1 MLSPLSRP
9 SLLYVGAGAALLLP
23 LPSLAADASA
33 TAVMQEVVVTGTR
46 SPHLVSEAPVETLVI
61 TREDIERTP
70 AANLPQLLKTLPGLS
85 AAMLDDNLASDNL
98 RLTMRG
104 MQIHDGYG
112 LILIDGRRVH
122 SGLGGHG
129 EYGVSLN
136 QLPLSMIERIEVV
149 KGASSALYGADAMA
163 GVINIITKPVP
174 GKAEGTAGVSYGT
187 YEVMPKAGESV
198 RSSTRRQGQFHVG
211 GGMPV
216 GENSGF
222 SLQAAR
228 QSDDGA
234 ANDPQAAQRDTVQG
248 KWTSR
253 LNEAWSGDLGFQLGK
268 SRQDLAPTPGVTA
281 AYNRQHD
288 EYRLSGGLDWRE
300 GAHALKLSAYAYSND
315 FETGFAGNPHGYRFG
330 DVGYTQAESVYTY
343 FGDSHWL
350 TAGLE
355 IQQQEIDYSFNNNP
369 DAPVIPVRQ
378 DVDTYSLF
386 IQDEIYLLNQR
397 LILVPG
403 FRYEDHSRFG
413 GEFNPK
419 LTVRYRTDIGTTW
432 RASVGRAFK
441 SPTMRQL
448 YYGDLYLHSTTNYI
462 RSNPDLSPETA
473 LSWNLSAE
481 QSLLD
486 GRWWGSL
493 GVFRND
499 ISEMVVQTDTG
510 EVYESLP
517 VTSYANV
524 QEARVEGIELSF
536 RVKTAWDGFSLKG
549 GATLTRSENRD
560 TGMDLP
566 YTPEYTFSLT
576 PSYQFADG
584 KTGIDMPFIA
594 NGPQYRDRN
603 NTQETEAHQVL
614 DLRLWRLLGE
624 NLTGAVELSNIFE
637 SHKGEEAYSP
647 RQGFGLLVSLTARF

>member
-1 MLSPLSRP
+1 MPSSLFCPRLLRLS
-9 SLLYVGAGAALLLP
+9 AGAAFLLP
-23 LPSLAADASA
+23 ASSLAADQPQEV
-33 TAVMQEVVVTGTR
+33 TMQEVVVTGTR
-46 SPHLVSEAPVETLVI
+46 SPHPVSEAPVETLVI
-61 TREDIERTP
+61 THEDIERTP
-70 AANLPQLLKTLPGLS
+70 ASNLPQLLKTLPGLS
-85 AAMLDDNLASDNL
+85 AAMLDDNLTADNL

-112 LILIDGRRVH
+112 LILVDGRRVH

-136 QLPLSMIERIEVV
+136 QIPLSMIERIEVV
-149 KGASSALYGADAMA
+149 RGASSALYGADAMA

-174 GKAEGTAGVSYGT
+174 SKAEGSAGVSYGT
-187 YEVMPKAGESV
+187 YEVMPKAGDSV
-198 RSSTRRQGQFHVG
+198 RSSTRRQGQFNVG

-216 GENSGF
+216 GKNSGF
-222 SLQAAR
+222 YLHAAR
-228 QSDDGA
+228 QSDDGSA
-234 ANDPQAAQRDTVQG
+234 VDPQAAQRDTAQG

-253 LNEAWSGDLGFQLGK
+253 LSEALSGELGFQLGK

-281 AYNRQHD
+281 SYNRQHD
-288 EYRLSGGLDWRE
+288 EHRLSGGLDWRK
-300 GAHALKLSAYAYSND
+300 GAHALKVSSYVYNND
-315 FETGFAGNPHGYRFG
+315 FETGYAGSTNGYRFG
-330 DVGYTQAESVYTY
+330 DIGYVQGESVYTF

-355 IQQQEIDYSFNNNP
+355 AQRQDIDYSFNNKL
-369 DAPVIPVRQ
+369 DALVIPVRQ

-386 IQDEIYLLNQR
+386 VQDEIYLLDQR
-397 LILVPG
+397 LTLVPG

-419 LTVRYRTDIGTTW
+419 LTVSYRTDIGTTW

-441 SPTMRQL
+441 SPTLRQL
-448 YYGDLYLHSTTNYI
+448 YYNDLYLHSTTNYI

-481 QSLLD
+481 QPLRD

-493 GVFRND
+493 GLYRND

-510 EVYESLP
+510 EVYDGLP

-524 QEARVEGIELSF
+524 QEARVEGVELSF
-536 RVKTAWDGFSLKG
+536 RIKTDWDGVSLKG
-549 GATLTRSENRD
+549 GAALTSSENRD
-560 TGMDLP
+560 TGKELP
-566 YTPEYTFSLT
+566 YTPEYSFSLT

-584 KTGIDMPFIA
+584 KTGIDLPFIA
-594 NGPQYRDRN
+594 NGPQYRDQK
-603 NTQETEAHQVL
+603 NTQEVDAHQVL

-637 SHKGEEAYSP
+637 SHKGDETYSP